1 MASTHDNKENDSVNN
16 IVDKDVLGLDKNR
29 VNTQNTNAKPK
40 RIFIALA
47 IIALIV
53 IIYWFF
59 SH

>member
-1 MASTHDNKENDSVNN
+1 MNTTRNNKDKDSVSN
-16 IVDKDVLGLDKNR
+16 IVDRDVLGLDRKQGNR
-29 VNTQNTNAKPK
+29 QSSNAKPK

-53 IIYWFF
+53 MIYWFF